1 MKRKTLLKLT
11 IGIFT
16 LLFLSIGCINLERS
30 YIEKHYFVLDSS
42 PAEDIDSPDTGK
54 VLAVRRLRVSPK
66 YEGKGLVYRLG
77 ELNYESDFYNEFF
90 VSPVSMFTEE
100 VRKRLAGSGLFKRVV
115 DPSSLLAS
123 AYVLEGAVTVLYGDY
138 RVSTAPKAVMEIQFL
153 LLEETDV
160 SPEIILQRQYHKEEP
175 LNGSTPDALV
185 KSWNTALSQI
195 LTEFENDLKN
205 TICKCYLPC
214 KFCVK
219 I

>member
-30 YIEKHYFVLDSS
+30 YIEKHYFVLDSF
-42 PAEDIDSPDTGK
+42 PAENTSPPDTGK

-160 SPEIILQRQYHKEEP
+160 NPEIILQRQYHKEEP